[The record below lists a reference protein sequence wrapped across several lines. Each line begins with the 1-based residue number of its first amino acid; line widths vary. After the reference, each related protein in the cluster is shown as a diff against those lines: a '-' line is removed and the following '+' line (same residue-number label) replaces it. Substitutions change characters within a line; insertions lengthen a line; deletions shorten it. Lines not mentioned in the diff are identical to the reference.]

1 MKKNKLLLISLS
13 VISSS
18 LILGSC
24 ESLNGSDGTNGNN
37 ANIQINED
45 GYINISG
52 EQTEYY
58 FVNKDCKVVVNVE
71 NPTYGKVIGGGDFS
85 YGSGTLIN
93 AIPFENGVFVAW
105 KDKKNN
111 IISKDKDLF
120 VVVDHGENIYT
131 AVFACLPNC
140 VTANINVKFDESTL
154 PNAKYIGKANVKLT
168 DGVDLKFD
176 GYNDKSLILYT
187 LDKQNYDLSYE
198 QINEKIN
205 NNEIKNPKTI
215 SYDEYISLYDK
226 NKTYYEP
233 ELDFYYYVVGKAS
246 SRYTVN
252 ISSIGTYGVITFEDG
267 SPIISS
273 KEYQSGSVIK
283 LKTASTKKIVNGN
296 EFEVCKFSHWEIN
309 GKRVSTENELIYS
322 VWENT
327 NIVAHF
333 ISKTKLNLIVRND
346 EYGLTEGR
354 YKECKD
360 PSKVIGSINGNNFEV
375 DLDLSSGYKTL
386 ELGYFD
392 AGEIISLQ
400 LKLFAEPNSKFPL
413 FSFENSWKYINLSY
427 SYDGTK
433 IGSGNSLLF
442 FVPPSVNDEAFL
454 TVKYIRTTNYISE
467 AKDEDGNIVKE
478 TLNGSDFGLL
488 D

>member
-1 MKKNKLLLISLS
+1 ML
-13 VISSS
+13 SS

-24 ESLNGSDGTNGNN
+24 DSLNGKDGANGNN

-45 GYINISG
+45 GYINING

-58 FVNKDCKVVVNVE
+58 FVNKDCKVIVNIE

-85 YGSGTLIN
+85 YGSGTLLN
-93 AIPFENGVFVAW
+93 AVPFENGVFVAW
-105 KDKKNN
+105 KDKDSN
-111 IISKDKDLF
+111 IISEDKDL
-120 VVVDHGENIYT
+120 VVVVNHGENIYT
-131 AVFACLPNC
+131 AIFACSPDY

-154 PNAKYIGKANVKLT
+154 PNADYIGKNNVKLT
-168 DGVDLKFD
+168 EGIDLKFD

-187 LDKQNYDLSYE
+187 LDKQNFDLNYE

-205 NNEIKNPKTI
+205 NGEIKNPKTI

-233 ELDFYYYVVGKAS
+233 EIDFYYYVIGKAS
-246 SRYTVN
+246 SKYTVN
-252 ISSIGTYGVITFEDG
+252 ISSIGTYGVITYLDG
-267 SPIISS
+267 SSIIPSQ
-273 KEYQSGSVIK
+273 EYQSGSVIK

-296 EFEVCKFSHWEIN
+296 EFEVCNFSHWEIN
-309 GKRVSTENELIYS
+309 GKKASTENELVYS
-322 VWENT
+322 IWENT

-333 ISKTKLNLIVRND
+333 ISKTKLNLIIRSD

-360 PSKVIGSINGNNFEV
+360 PSKAIGSINGNNFDV
-375 DLDLSSGYKTL
+375 DLDLSLGYKTI

-392 AGEIISLQ
+392 AGEIIALQ
-400 LKLFAEPNSKFPL
+400 LKIYAEPNSKVPL
-413 FSFENSWKYINLSY
+413 FLFENSWKYINLSY
-427 SYDGTK
+427 SYNGTT

-442 FVPPSVNDEAFL
+442 FVPPGVNDESFL

-467 AKDEDGNIVKE
+467 AKDESGNLVKE
-478 TLNGSDFGLL
+478 TLNGSGFGLL